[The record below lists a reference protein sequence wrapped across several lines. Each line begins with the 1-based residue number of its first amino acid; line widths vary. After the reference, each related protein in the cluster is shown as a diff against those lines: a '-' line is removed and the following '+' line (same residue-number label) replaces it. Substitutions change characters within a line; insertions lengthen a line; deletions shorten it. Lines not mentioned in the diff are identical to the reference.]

1 MTQTNSPL
9 DATRASNSELVKP
22 LPETEHTLN
31 ERLRQRNRIVPFEQR
46 NDPPQQPRVVYV
58 LILDINYFRNFLVT
72 LQNLNPM
79 DDDPGSVLGYKVS
92 EVGLE
97 VNKAKINE
105 ISKLP
110 PLLISKLLEKDT
122 PFELDDEGHNALKL
136 LNEKLTCALVIVS
149 PNWNLPFELMC
160 DASDFAVGAILGQ
173 KD

>member
-79 DDDPGSVLGYKVS
+79 DDDPCGLSTVLS
-92 EVGLE
+92 L
-97 VNKAKINE
+97 
-105 ISKLP
+105 
-110 PLLISKLLEKDT
+110 
-122 PFELDDEGHNALKL
+122 
-136 LNEKLTCALVIVS
+136 
-149 PNWNLPFELMC
+149 
-160 DASDFAVGAILGQ
+160 
-173 KD
+173 